1 MYVCLCHGI
10 TRQAVVTAML
20 EGAST
25 TKKVAKATSA
35 GSDCG
40 RCRRHIQEIIKSESR
55 GALAVSMPIGT
66 CFSGVETL

>member
-1 MYVCLCHGI
+1 MYVCLCYGI
-10 TRQAVVTAML
+10 TRQTVVTAML

-40 RCRRHIQEIIKSESR
+40 RCRRHIQEIIKTESG
-55 GALAVSMPIGT
+55 GALAIPMPMGS
-66 CFSGVETL
+66 CLNSFETQ

>member
-1 MYVCLCHGI
+1 MYVCLCYGI
-10 TRQAVVTAML
+10 TRQTVVAAML

-40 RCRRHIQEIIKSESR
+40 RCRRHIQEIIKAEYCGTST
-55 GALAVSMPIGT
+55 VPMPIVRRL
-66 CFSGVETL
+66 SGVEPQ